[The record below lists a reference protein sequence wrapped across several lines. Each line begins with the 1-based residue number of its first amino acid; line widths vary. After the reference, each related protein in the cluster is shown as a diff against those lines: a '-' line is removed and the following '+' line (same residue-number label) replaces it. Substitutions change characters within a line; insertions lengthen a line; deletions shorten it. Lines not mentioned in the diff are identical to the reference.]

1 MTAPR
6 FGKYVEEYNS
16 PPFYRIL
23 GILEKKYQ
31 FMIQIHDINKQKL
44 ESEK

>member
-1 MTAPR
+1 MEANSLI
-6 FGKYVEEYNS
+6 KYVEEYNY

-23 GILEKKYQ
+23 GILENKYQ